1 MRKLLLL
8 MVVVAAALAQ
18 PPAQKPGLGDID
30 AFITAAMKDWTMPG
44 AAVAVVQ
51 DGQVIHGKG
60 YGFRDVKK
68 QLPVTPQTLFAIGS
82 ITKSFTVLTL
92 GTLVDEGKLDW
103 DKPVRDYLP
112 WFKLQDPVASE
123 RITPRD
129 LVTHR
134 SGLPRHDLV
143 WYNSTLTRRE
153 MVERL
158 RHLEASRDLRTTYQY
173 NNLMFVT
180 AGYVAE
186 QLGGAR
192 WEGLVRQ
199 RIMGPLGMQHSNF
212 SVEDSKKDPNAALP
226 YQKVKEELKE
236 IPYRGIDEI
245 GPAGSINSCLDDMS
259 RYLLLH
265 LGRGKSGARQIVSE
279 SNLLQMHTPQMVTGD
294 AFLRWPEL
302 GHSAYGMGWS
312 ISTYR
317 GFKMVQHGGAID
329 GFNALV
335 AFLPQK
341 NIGAVI
347 LLNRGGTALTQIVA
361 YHVFDRL
368 LGLEPVAWNQRFLDD
383 QKKGEAAQDEAKKK
397 GYTVRREG
405 TRPSHALAE
414 YAGDYEHP
422 GYGVARVETEGD
434 GLKLTYNRITT
445 PLKHFHYDV
454 FQAPEDPLNA
464 LRGSMVNFATNLQ
477 GEIDS
482 AAIPLEPSVKEI
494 VFKRLPPK
502 LDRKVLESVAGQYQL
517 TGPPITIALREDGKL
532 YLETPGQAV
541 RELVPVRGQL
551 FSLRGLT
558 GYSVEFKKDASG
570 AVTEAVFYQPGGTF
584 VVKRK

>member
-1 MRKLLLL
+1 MRKFMLLLI
-8 MVVVAAALAQ
+8 VVVAWAQ
-18 PPAQKPGLGDID
+18 TPGLGDID
-30 AFITAAMKDWTMPG
+30 AFIAAAMKDWTMPG

-51 DGQVIHGKG
+51 DGKVIHSKG
-60 YGFRDVKK
+60 YGYRDIQKK
-68 QLPVTPQTLFAIGS
+68 LPVTPETLFAIGS

-92 GTLVDEGKLDW
+92 GTLVDDGKLDW

-112 WFKLQDPVASE
+112 GFKLHDAVATE
-123 RITPRD
+123 RLTPRD
-129 LVTHR
+129 MVTHR
-134 SGLPRHDLV
+134 SGLPRHDLM
-143 WYNSTLTRRE
+143 WYNSTFTRPE

-158 RHLEASRDLRTTYQY
+158 RHLEPSKDLRTTYQY
-173 NNLMFVT
+173 NNLMFMT
-180 AGYVAE
+180 AGYLAG
-186 QLGGAR
+186 QLAGAS
-192 WEGLVRQ
+192 WEGVVRQ
-199 RIMGPLGMQHSNF
+199 RVFSPLGMRHTNL

-245 GPAGSINSCLDDMS
+245 GPAGSINSCIDDMS

-265 LGRGKSGARQIVSE
+265 LGKGVHGGRRIISE

-302 GHSAYGMGWS
+302 GHSAYGMGWV

-341 NIGAVI
+341 NLGVVI
-347 LLNRGGTALTQIVA
+347 LLNRGGTPLPQVIA

-368 LGLEPVAWNQRFLDD
+368 LGLDQVGWNQRFLDD
-383 QKKGEAAQDEAKKK
+383 QKKGEAARDEARKK

-405 TRPSHALAE
+405 TKPSHGLAE

-422 GYGVARVETEGD
+422 GYGLARVETEGD
-434 GLKLTYNRITT
+434 GLKFTYNRLTT

-454 FQAPEDPLNA
+454 FQAPEDPLNP
-464 LRGSMVNFATNLQ
+464 LQRTFVNFATNLQ
-477 GEIDS
+477 GEIVS
-482 AAIPLEPSVKEI
+482 LAVPLEASVKEI
-494 VFKRLPPK
+494 VFQRLPPK
-502 LDRKVLESVAGQYQL
+502 VDRKTLETLAGQYQVA
-517 TGPPITIALREDGKL
+517 GPPLTVALREDGKL
-532 YLETPGQAV
+532 YLEPPGQPP
-541 RELVPVRGQL
+541 RELVPVRGLL
-551 FSLRGLT
+551 FNLQGIT
-558 GYSVEFKKDASG
+558 GASVEFRKDAAG
-570 AVTEAVFYQPGGTF
+570 AVTEMVLYQGGSAAVA
-584 VVKRK
+584 KRR

>member
-1 MRKLLLL
+1 MRKFMLLLI
-8 MVVVAAALAQ
+8 VVVAWAQ
-18 PPAQKPGLGDID
+18 TPGLGDID
-30 AFITAAMKDWTMPG
+30 AFIAAAMKDWTMPG

-51 DGQVIHGKG
+51 DGKVIHSKG
-60 YGFRDVKK
+60 YGYRDIQKK
-68 QLPVTPQTLFAIGS
+68 LPVTPETLFAIGS

-92 GTLVDEGKLDW
+92 GTLVDDGKLDW

-112 WFKLQDPVASE
+112 GFKLHDAVATE
-123 RITPRD
+123 RLTPRD
-129 LVTHR
+129 MVTHR
-134 SGLPRHDLV
+134 SGLPRHDLM
-143 WYNSTLTRRE
+143 WYNSTFTRPE

-158 RHLEASRDLRTTYQY
+158 RHLEPSKDLRTTYQY

-180 AGYVAE
+180 AGYLAG
-186 QLGGAR
+186 QLAGAS
-192 WEGLVRQ
+192 WEGVVRQ
-199 RIMGPLGMQHSNF
+199 RVFSPLGMRHTNL

-245 GPAGSINSCLDDMS
+245 GPAGSINSCIDDMS

-265 LGRGKSGARQIVSE
+265 LGKGVHGGRRIISE

-302 GHSAYGMGWS
+302 GHSAYGMGWV

-341 NIGAVI
+341 DLGVVI
-347 LLNRGGTALTQIVA
+347 LLNRGGTPLPQVIA
-361 YHVFDRL
+361 YNVFDRL
-368 LGLEPVAWNQRFLDD
+368 LGLEQVGWNQRFLDD
-383 QKKGEAAQDEAKKK
+383 QKKGEAARDEAKKK

-405 TRPSHALAE
+405 TKPSHGLAE

-434 GLKLTYNRITT
+434 GLKFTYNRLTT

-454 FQAPEDPLNA
+454 FQAPEAPLNP
-464 LRGSMVNFATNLQ
+464 LQRTFVNFATNLQ
-477 GEIDS
+477 GEIVS
-482 AAIPLEPSVKEI
+482 LTVPLEPNVKEI
-494 VFKRLPPK
+494 VFQRLPPK
-502 LDRKVLESVAGQYQL
+502 VDRKTLETLAGQYEI
-517 TGPPITIALREDGKL
+517 TGPPLTVALHEDGKL
-532 YLETPGQAV
+532 YVEPPGQPP
-541 RELVPVRGQL
+541 RELVPVRGLL
-551 FSLRGLT
+551 FNLQGIT
-558 GYSVEFKKDASG
+558 GASVEFRKDAAG
-570 AVTEAVFYQPGGTF
+570 AVTEMVLHQGGSAV
-584 VVKRK
+584 VAKRR